1 MNLRKM
7 SIVNYGGDS
16 WKGVDQNEIVARIW
30 HFWLFA
36 ARTAGQEA
44 FDYVEPLYAYIIG
57 RHGSFLFLNSVSHY
71 QRRCQIQSTCVI
83 YKLFLFRFLPLLMP
97 AGLEDS
103 INLNTLRTFRVL
115 RPLKLV
121 SGVPSKLHTYLFLL
135 PTYRITKIWLSL
147 PSDLFLMN

>member
-1 MNLRKM
+1 MTF
-7 SIVNYGGDS
+7 
-16 WKGVDQNEIVARIW
+16 E
-30 HFWLFA
+30 
-36 ARTAGQEA
+36 ART
-44 FDYVEPLYAYIIG
+44 DVEPLHAYIIG

-71 QRRCQIQSTCVI
+71 QRRCQVQSTCVI

-121 SGVPSKLHTYLFLL
+121 SGVPSKLHTYSSYLL
-135 PTYRITKIWLSL
+135 TVLLRYGY
-147 PSDLFLMN
+147 PSPLIFF